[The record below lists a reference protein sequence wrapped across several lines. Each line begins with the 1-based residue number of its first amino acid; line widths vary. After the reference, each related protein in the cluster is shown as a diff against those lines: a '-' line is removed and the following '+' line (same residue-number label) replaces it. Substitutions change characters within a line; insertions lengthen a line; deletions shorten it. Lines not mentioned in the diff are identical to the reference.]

1 MKPVQ
6 LLLLAEIRESFH
18 ARGNLWFFRLSS
30 GQHKY
35 LCMSKIISN
44 KHEER
49 ENMINSSVEGGT
61 FPKLKQALV
70 SNNIHFIHV

>member
-1 MKPVQ
+1 MLVETCGSLDYRPGSTSIYACQKLYQTSMK
-6 LLLLAEIRESFH
+6 
-18 ARGNLWFFRLSS
+18 
-30 GQHKY
+30 K
-35 LCMSKIISN
+35 
-44 KHEER
+44 R